1 VGKIRVLIVDDSPF
15 IHKAITRAL
24 NTEDY
29 EICGIG
35 ANGRQGADL
44 YAKEKPDVVTMDITM
59 PILDGLGAAREIVKG
74 DPRARIIMLSAMG
87 DEELMKS
94 AREIG
99 IRIFLQKPFKADE
112 LIKAIAQVMGGNAS

>member
-1 VGKIRVLIVDDSPF
+1 MGKIRVLIVDDSPF

-24 NTEDY
+24 NPAEY

-35 ANGRQGADL
+35 ANGRQGVDL

-59 PILDGLGAAREIVKG
+59 PILDGLGAAREIMKG

-94 AREIG
+94 AKEIG
-99 IRIFLQKPFKADE
+99 IRVFLQKPFKSEE
-112 LIKAIAQVMGGNAS
+112 LLKAIKQVMGDSAP